1 MSVHMAA
8 SRTRTGAD
16 NIAGLPTAGSA
27 AAGPAAAESAA
38 SGTASAAQP
47 ARGSLELRAARFLF
61 RSNRAS
67 VIWLVVR
74 LWLGW
79 QWLDAGWQKL
89 TGAGYSNWMTHSVG
103 LQGFIAAANASWAHR
118 AAAFGHPQV
127 NYPWFLSLLNEMDKH
142 AQLFSRIVTLSELA
156 VGAGLLLGC
165 LTGFAAAGAV
175 LLNIMY
181 ITGGSAGPNGVFIGL
196 GVLLVAAWRVAG
208 YLGVDH
214 YLLPATGVP
223 GAPGRLFR
231 RRETAAT
238 GTEAAR
244 TEAARTEAS
253 GPPARSGAEQFSTSA

>member
-8 SRTRTGAD
+8 SRSRTGASD
-16 NIAGLPTAGSA
+16 IAGLQATESA
-27 AAGPAAAESAA
+27 AAQSVAAQSAGAESAA
-38 SGTASAAQP
+38 TGMAPTRQP
-47 ARGSLELRAARFLF
+47 VARGSLELRAARWLF

-67 VIWLVVR
+67 VIWLLVR

-89 TGAGYSNWMTHSVG
+89 TAAGYSNWMTHSVG

-127 NYPWFLSLLNEMDKH
+127 NYPWFLSLLNEVDKH

-181 ITGGSAGPNGVFIGL
+181 ITGGSAGPNGIFIGL
-196 GVLLVAAWRVAG
+196 AVLLVAAWRVAG

-214 YLLPATGVP
+214 YLLPATGIP
-223 GAPGRLFR
+223 GTPGRLFR
-231 RRETAAT
+231 RRLATAT
-238 GTEAAR
+238 T
-244 TEAARTEAS
+244 
-253 GPPARSGAEQFSTSA
+253 